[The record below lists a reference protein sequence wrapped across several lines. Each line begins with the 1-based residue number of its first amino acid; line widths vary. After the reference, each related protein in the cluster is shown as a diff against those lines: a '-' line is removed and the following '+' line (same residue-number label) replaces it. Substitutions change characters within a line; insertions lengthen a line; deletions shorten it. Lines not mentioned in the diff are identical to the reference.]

1 MEFKPG
7 DKVHVLRYKGE
18 DVDFYGR
25 IRQVSPNYYYL
36 DNCIEGTLKT
46 TIVLLNPNNM
56 FYGSGRRD
64 YYTLVK
70 DEKNVNSKSH
80 DSLIEEIERLKEE
93 NNNLKQSV
101 SDYKEFAEDHLVS
114 YLEHRAIEHENETL
128 KSENKALRLQ
138 ADNYYEMWQDEL
150 MNNEDYGDE

>member
-1 MEFKPG
+1 MNFKAG
-7 DKVHVLRYKGE
+7 DRVHVTKLDWD
-18 DVDFYGR
+18 DVDFYA
-25 IRQVSPNYYYL
+25 
-36 DNCIEGTLKT
+36 TLKERSLNT
-46 TIVLLNPNNM
+46 FLLTNCTDKEHENK
-56 FYGSGRRD
+56 FVWKIKRKISGNED
-64 YYTLVK
+64 YYTLVV
-70 DEKNVNSKSH
+70 DEEDVNSKSY

-138 ADNYYEMWQDEL
+138 ADNYYEMWQGEL
-150 MNNEDYGDE
+150 MNNEDYEDE

>member
-1 MEFKPG
+1 MEFKTG
-7 DKVHVLRYKGE
+7 DRVRVLRYKGE

-25 IRQVSPNYYYL
+25 IRQISPNYYYL

-56 FYGSGRRD
+56 FYGSGKRD
-64 YYTLVK
+64 YYTLVEN
-70 DEKNVNSKSH
+70 EKNVNSKSH

-93 NNNLKQSV
+93 NN
-101 SDYKEFAEDHLVS
+101 
-114 YLEHRAIEHENETL
+114 TL
-128 KSENKALRLQ
+128 KNENKALRLQ

-150 MNNEDYGDE
+150 MNSEYYEDE